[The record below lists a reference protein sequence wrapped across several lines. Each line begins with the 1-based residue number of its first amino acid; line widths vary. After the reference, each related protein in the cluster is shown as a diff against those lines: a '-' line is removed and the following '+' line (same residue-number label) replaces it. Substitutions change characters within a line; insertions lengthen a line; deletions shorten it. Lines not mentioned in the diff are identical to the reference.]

1 MAEHMQ
7 LRDMPKFCAE
17 IEAWLNARYGEAEGK
32 KRWEATGR
40 QYGEYLKELP
50 DYGGKKTS
58 HTLAIYGSIVIFSLS
73 PLLPDHR
80 RQRNCRSL
88 SRGFYVG
95 ICKAGK
101 DF

>member
-40 QYGEYLKELP
+40 QYGEYLKELSLTTVEKRP
-50 DYGGKKTS
+50 AMPSQSTAAS
-58 HTLAIYGSIVIFSLS
+58 RSSPCTLCCRTI
-73 PLLPDHR
+73 R

-88 SRGFYVG
+88 SRAFL
-95 ICKAGK
+95 CR
-101 DF
+101 DL

>member
-32 KRWEATGR
+32 KLWEATGR

-50 DYGGKKTS
+50 DYGGK
-58 HTLAIYGSIVIFSLS
+58 
-73 PLLPDHR
+73 
-80 RQRNCRSL
+80 
-88 SRGFYVG
+88 
-95 ICKAGK
+95 
-101 DF
+101 

>member
-17 IEAWLNARYGEAEGK
+17 IEAWLNARYEEAEGK
-32 KRWEATGR
+32 KLWEATGR
-40 QYGEYLKELP
+40 QYGEYLKEFP

-58 HTLAIYGSIVIFSLS
+58 HALAIYGSIVIFSLY

-88 SRGFYVG
+88 SRAFL
-95 ICKAGK
+95 CR
-101 DF
+101 DL

>member
-1 MAEHMQ
+1 MAEHVQ

-32 KRWEATGR
+32 KLWEATGR

-58 HTLAIYGSIVIFSLS
+58 HALAIYGSIVIFSRILCCRII
-73 PLLPDHR
+73 R
-80 RQRNCRSL
+80 RQRSCRSL
-88 SRGFYVG
+88 LRAFL
-95 ICKAGK
+95 CR
-101 DF
+101 DL